1 MSRFYRAAWIFY
13 LVLAIAGLVGLVAQK
28 RTVDLDLFV
37 VRASWWLDLALGVA
51 VGALLLLF
59 WAIVRRFAERA
70 AVLEATLAN
79 LLGPIGREERIAL
92 AVVSAIGEE
101 VFFRGA
107 LQGWLGLLP
116 AAALFA
122 LLHVGPGKA
131 FRLWTLFA
139 LAGGLAFG
147 ALVAARGALGAAIVA
162 HLLVNAAQLARLAR
176 LAMPVAAPGAAEPP
190 AG

>member
-1 MSRFYRAAWIFY
+1 MSRFYRAAWYFY
-13 LVLAIAGLVGLVAQK
+13 LLLALAGLVGLAAQK
-28 RTVDLDLFV
+28 RPIDLDLFV
-37 VRASWWLDLALGVA
+37 RSDGWWLDLALGVA
-51 VGALLLLF
+51 TGALLLFL
-59 WAIVRRFAERA
+59 WALVRRFVRPARE
-70 AVLEATLAN
+70 LEATLAD
-79 LLGPIGREERIAL
+79 LLGSTGREERLAL

-107 LQGWLGLLP
+107 VQGGLGLVP

-147 ALVAARGALGAAIVA
+147 GLVAVRGALGAAIVA
-162 HLLVNAAQLARLAR
+162 HLVVNVAQLACLAR
-176 LAMPVAAPGAAEPP
+176 LGAKAAANAAEPP
-190 AG
+190 P